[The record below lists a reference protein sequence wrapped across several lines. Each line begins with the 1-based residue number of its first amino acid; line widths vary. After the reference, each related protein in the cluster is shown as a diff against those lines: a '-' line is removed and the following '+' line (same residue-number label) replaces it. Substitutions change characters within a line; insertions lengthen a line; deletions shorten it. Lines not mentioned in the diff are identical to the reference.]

1 MKSSLIALTALAI
14 FSFATVDANALP
26 ANQEATTVFVQDSRT
41 EIQYENLPEAVK
53 TAFEESDYSEQE
65 VTTVYQVQTDEGTQ
79 YELSISDGTNTTTV
93 TYDAE
98 GNEIEE

>member
-1 MKSSLIALTALAI
+1 MKSSLIALAALAI
-14 FSFATVDANALP
+14 FSFATVDASALP
-26 ANQEATTVFVQDSRT
+26 VNQDATTVFIQDSRT

-65 VTTVYQVQTDEGTQ
+65 VTIVYQVQTEDGMQ
-79 YELSISDGTNTTTV
+79 YELSITDGTDTITV

-98 GNEIEE
+98 GNEIEA